1 MSATNTTS
9 AASGNE
15 TSKASKHNSTNH
27 SRPYTFESRRGP
39 HYYPH
44 RAFSPPPATTAS
56 TTPTT
61 TATPTS
67 TANGVQSSPASRS
80 TTSSTRT
87 RSPPLHPDE
96 IFQPPSLGEKSK
108 HMYNSAAP
116 AADIAHL
123 PNAYANPYMYNYN
136 PAVEQ
141 QPFGWND
148 EGGLVDYSQPE
159 FMDLVEHRQ
168 RMILSRSRLVLRV
181 IATIC
186 AITIVAGLS
195 SALAT
200 YFDTKDLGL
209 SWDGSPIWNPNIDEK
224 PSTILIAAGGA
235 LAVISFTML
244 SLSAWQKIRHVSL
257 LSNIVNII
265 ISLVNI
271 SLSIFGAAFFVYYKG
286 TTDKP
291 TFWHWVCDH
300 GVGDQQVQFGMLCGE
315 ATFSYAMAYVV
326 AVLEILVVVNIVIG
340 WVMLGKNGGRIRG
353 VGRAVVVQ
361 VKKAEKKQGQWK
373 ASY

>member
-1 MSATNTTS
+1 
-9 AASGNE
+9 
-15 TSKASKHNSTNH
+15 
-27 SRPYTFESRRGP
+27 
-39 HYYPH
+39 
-44 RAFSPPPATTAS
+44 
-56 TTPTT
+56 
-61 TATPTS
+61 
-67 TANGVQSSPASRS
+67 
-80 TTSSTRT
+80 
-87 RSPPLHPDE
+87 
-96 IFQPPSLGEKSK
+96 
-108 HMYNSAAP
+108 MYNSSAAP
-116 AADIAHL
+116 EADIADL

-168 RMILSRSRLVLRV
+168 RVILSRSRLVLRV

-186 AITIVAGLS
+186 AIAIVAGLG
-195 SALAT
+195 SAIAT
-200 YFDTKDLGL
+200 YFDTKDLEL
-209 SWDGSPIWNPNIDEK
+209 SWEGNPIWHPNIDEK
-224 PSTILIAAGGA
+224 PSTILLAAGGA
-235 LAVISFTML
+235 LALISFTML
-244 SLSAWQKIRHVSL
+244 SLSAWQKIRHVSF
-257 LSNIVNII
+257 LSNMVNII

-271 SLSIFGAAFFVYYKG
+271 SLSIFGAAFFVYNKG

-291 TFWHWVCDH
+291 AFWNWVCDH
-300 GVGDQQVQFGMLCGE
+300 GVKDPQVQFGMLCGE

-326 AVLEILVVVNIVIG
+326 AVLEILVVVNIAVG
-340 WVMLGKNGGRIRG
+340 WVMLGKNGGRSRG